1 MHKGTDVDAV
11 AGGRTIAKATRG
23 PLRVFVRAETR
34 GAALLVAAAA
44 LALIWANIPA
54 LDYEAAWNSP
64 LAVTLGRWQLSLP
77 LREWV
82 NSGLMTFFFFV
93 VGLEARREAD
103 LGELRQARA
112 VILPLAA
119 GLTGLAIPAAIY
131 LCFTA
136 GSRAGHGWGTA
147 LSTDTAFALGA
158 LSLVGPRYAD
168 RLRAYIV
175 AVLVFDDLAS
185 LIVIAFVYSKR
196 ISVMP
201 LLIAGGLFAVV
212 LGVRAAGVRSGLVIL
227 VLGAAMWGAV
237 LASGVDPLVVG
248 LGTGLLAYASPA
260 RRTTLEQASREFRRF
275 REQPTGAFARRARAS
290 LEAAVSPNDRLAALW
305 LPWTSYLVVPL
316 FALANAGVAVTGP
329 TLWAAVHS
337 PVTLG
342 IVVGYVVGKPIAI
355 TGASELVTR
364 ISRRRLRPPVGWGA
378 VAGAGTAAGIGFTVA
393 LLIASRAFHG
403 DLLQQAKLGILVTI
417 VAAPLL
423 SAAVFRALDSLP
435 QRTHVRAMLGDPIDL
450 VDLAEPVDPEV
461 DHIRGPRDAPVT
473 VVEYGDFEC
482 PYCGRAE
489 PVVRELL
496 REFADLTYV
505 WRHLPLDDVHPLARQ
520 AAEGSEAAAEQGA
533 FWEMHDL
540 LFQNQDRLELED
552 LVGYANQLGLDV
564 DRFTRDLAERRHA
577 DRVDRDV
584 ESADVSSV
592 GGTPTF
598 FINGRRHQGAYDIG
612 TLSASVKAAGARAAM
627 DLHAER

>member
-1 MHKGTDVDAV
+1 MHRRTDVGAV

-23 PLRVFVRAETR
+23 PVRVFVRTETR
-34 GAALLVAAAA
+34 GAGLLVVAAA

-54 LDYEAAWNSP
+54 LHYEAVWNSP
-64 LAVTLGRWQLSLP
+64 LALVLGRWEFSLP

-93 VGLEARREAD
+93 VGLGARRDAD

-119 GLTGLAIPAAIY
+119 GLTGLAIPALIS
-131 LCFTA
+131 LGFTA
-136 GSRAGHGWGTA
+136 GSGAGHGWGTA
-147 LSTDTAFALGA
+147 LSTDTAFTLGA

-175 AVLVFDDLAS
+175 AVLVFDDLAA
-185 LIVIAFVYSKR
+185 LIVIAVVYSSQ
-196 ISVMP
+196 ISMTP
-201 LLIAGGLFAVV
+201 LLIAVGIFAAV
-212 LGVRAAGVRSGLVIL
+212 LGVRAAGVRVGLVYL
-227 VLGAAMWGAV
+227 LLGVAMWAAV

-248 LGTGLLAYASPA
+248 LAMGLLAYASPA
-260 RRTTLEQASREFRRF
+260 GRTTLEQASRQFRRF

-316 FALANAGVAVTGP
+316 FALANAGVAVTRP
-329 TLWAAVHS
+329 TLWAAAHS
-337 PVTLG
+337 QVTLG

-355 TGASELVTR
+355 IGASQLVTR
-364 ISRRRLRPPVGWGA
+364 LSRRRLRPPVGWGA
-378 VAGAGTAAGIGFTVA
+378 VVGAGTAAGIGFTVA
-393 LLIASRAFHG
+393 LLIASLAFDG
-403 DLLQQAKLGILVTI
+403 NLLQQAKLGILATV

-435 QRTHVRAMLGDPIDL
+435 QRTHVRALLGDPLDW

-461 DHIRGPRDAPVT
+461 DHIRGPLDATVT

-496 REFADLTYV
+496 SEFADLTYV

-533 FWEMHDL
+533 FWEVHDL
-540 LFQNQDRLELED
+540 LFQNQDRLELEH
-552 LVGYANQLGLDV
+552 LVAYANQLGLDM

-584 ESADVSSV
+584 ESADVSAV

-598 FINGRRHQGAYDIG
+598 FINGRRHQGAYDID

-627 DLHAER
+627 DL

>member
-1 MHKGTDVDAV
+1 
-11 AGGRTIAKATRG
+11 
-23 PLRVFVRAETR
+23 
-34 GAALLVAAAA
+34 
-44 LALIWANIPA
+44 
-54 LDYEAAWNSP
+54 
-64 LAVTLGRWQLSLP
+64 
-77 LREWV
+77 
-82 NSGLMTFFFFV
+82 MTFFFFV

-112 VILPLAA
+112 VFLPLAA

-136 GSRAGHGWGTA
+136 GSDAGHGWGTA
-147 LSTDTAFALGA
+147 LSSDTAFALGA

-168 RLRAYIV
+168 RLRSYIV
-175 AVLVFDDLAS
+175 SVLVFDDLAS

-196 ISVMP
+196 ISIMP
-201 LLIAGGLFAVV
+201 LLIAVGLFAVV
-212 LGVRAAGVRSGLVIL
+212 LGVRAAGVRYGLVFL
-227 VLGAAMWGAV
+227 VLGVAMWTAM

-337 PVTLG
+337 PITLG

-364 ISRRRLRPPVGWGA
+364 LSRRRLRPPVGWGA
-378 VAGAGTAAGIGFTVA
+378 VTGAGTAAGIGFTVA
-393 LLIASRAFHG
+393 LLIASLAFDG
-403 DLLQQAKLGILVTI
+403 DLLQQAKLGILATV
-417 VAAPLL
+417 VAAPLV

-435 QRTHVRAMLGDPIDL
+435 QRTHVRAMLGDPLDL

-461 DHIRGPRDAPVT
+461 DHIRGPLDAPVT

-584 ESADVSSV
+584 ESADVSAV

-627 DLHAER
+627 DLQAERPAQR

>member
-1 MHKGTDVDAV
+1 MHRRTDVDAV

-23 PLRVFVRAETR
+23 PVQVFVRTETR
-34 GAALLVAAAA
+34 GAGLLVAAAVV
-44 LALIWANIPA
+44 ALIWANIPA
-54 LDYEAAWNSP
+54 LDYEAVWDSP
-64 LAVTLGRWQLSLP
+64 LAVMLGRWQLSLP

-112 VILPLAA
+112 VILPLTA
-119 GLTGLAIPAAIY
+119 GLAGLAIPAAIY
-131 LCFTA
+131 LVFTA
-136 GSRAGHGWGTA
+136 GSGAGHGWGTA
-147 LSTDTAFALGA
+147 LSTDTAFSLGA

-175 AVLVFDDLAS
+175 AVLVFDDLAA
-185 LIVIAFVYSKR
+185 LIVIAVVYSER
-196 ISVMP
+196 ISVTP
-201 LLIAGGLFAVV
+201 LLVAVGIFAAV
-212 LGVRAAGVRSGLVIL
+212 LGVRAAGVRYGLVFL
-227 VLGAAMWGAV
+227 VLGVAMWATV
-237 LASGVDPLVVG
+237 LASGIDPLVVG
-248 LGTGLLAYASPA
+248 LAIGLLAFAAPA
-260 RRTTLEQASREFRRF
+260 PRPTLEQASSEFRRF
-275 REQPTGAFARRARAS
+275 REQPTGAFARRARVS

-329 TLWAAVHS
+329 TLWAAVRS

-342 IVVGYVVGKPIAI
+342 IVVGYLIGKPIAI
-355 TGASELVTR
+355 TGASYLVTR
-364 ISRRRLRPPVGWGA
+364 LSRRRLRPPVGWGA
-378 VAGAGTAAGIGFTVA
+378 VAGAGTVAGIGFTVA
-393 LLIASRAFHG
+393 LLIASLAFDG
-403 DLLQQAKLGILVTI
+403 QLLQQAKLGILATV
-417 VAAPLL
+417 VVAPLL
-423 SAAVFRALDSLP
+423 SAAVFRALDALP
-435 QRTHVRAMLGDPIDL
+435 QRTHVLAMLGNPVDL
-450 VDLAEPVDPEV
+450 VDPDV
-461 DHIRGPRDAPVT
+461 DHFRGPLDAPVT

-505 WRHLPLDDVHPLARQ
+505 WRHLPLDDVHPHARQ
-520 AAEGSEAAAEQGA
+520 AAEASEAAAEQGA

-540 LFQNQDRLELED
+540 LFEHQDELDPED
-552 LVGYANQLGLDV
+552 LVGYASQLGLDV

-577 DRVDRDV
+577 ARVDRDV
-584 ESADVSSV
+584 ESADVSAV

-627 DLHAER
+627 DL

>member
-1 MHKGTDVDAV
+1 MHSRTDVDAV

-23 PLRVFVRAETR
+23 PVRVFVRTETR
-34 GAALLVAAAA
+34 GAGLLVAAAA

-54 LDYEAAWNSP
+54 LDYEAVWDSP
-64 LAVTLGRWQLSLP
+64 LAVMLGRWQLSLP

-131 LCFTA
+131 LCFAA
-136 GSRAGHGWGTA
+136 GSGAGHGWGTA

-175 AVLVFDDLAS
+175 AVLVFDDLAA
-185 LIVIAFVYSKR
+185 LIVIAVVYSKR

-201 LLIAGGLFAVV
+201 LLVAAGIFSVV
-212 LGVRAAGVRSGLVIL
+212 LGVRAAGVRVGLVFL
-227 VLGAAMWGAV
+227 VLGVAMWAAV

-248 LGTGLLAYASPA
+248 LATGLLAYASPA
-260 RRTTLEQASREFRRF
+260 GRTTLEQASREFRRF
-275 REQPTGAFARRARAS
+275 REQPTGSLARRARAS
-290 LEAAVSPNDRLAALW
+290 LAAAVSPNDRLAALW

-342 IVVGYVVGKPIAI
+342 IVVGYLIGKPLAI
-355 TGASELVTR
+355 TVASDLVTR
-364 ISRRRLRPPVGWGA
+364 LSRRRLRPPVGWGA

-393 LLIASRAFHG
+393 LLIASLAFDGH
-403 DLLQQAKLGILVTI
+403 LLQQAKLGILATV

-423 SAAVFRALDSLP
+423 SAAVFRALDALP
-435 QRTHVRAMLGDPIDL
+435 QRTHVRAMLGDPVDL

-461 DHIRGPRDAPVT
+461 DHIRGPLEAPVT

-505 WRHLPLDDVHPLARQ
+505 WRHLPLDDVHPHARQ

-540 LFQNQDRLELED
+540 LFQHQDELDPED
-552 LVGYANQLGLDV
+552 LVGYAYQLGLDV

-577 DRVDRDV
+577 ARVDRDV
-584 ESADVSSV
+584 ESADVSAV

-627 DLHAER
+627 DL